1 MMSVVSGN
9 QAAAAVENPNE
20 EDAGNSSRLRL
31 RWASLNRLRGRIAD
45 IIAAI
50 NKPLADVV
58 RDHVLLYLPP
68 ASLFRF
74 LSVHPSWRQVISSAL
89 FAHTH
94 SRTHLSRLSGVF
106 AGNDTFTPCLTFL
119 SFDPKADGIPHPALS
134 FLPDRP
140 ISVRCSSNGL
150 ICCFAWTTNAYFVCN
165 PATSDWVRIP
175 TPPNYPGPNPPLAL
189 IFEPSAYNF
198 RSDFALVCAVES
210 CTGSGVYGF
219 QTFSSA
225 TGQWWVSDAVAP
237 AEGLIALSGISAG
250 GAAYWRT
257 AIGTVVEYD
266 PAKDQAR
273 VLQCPADAGMMWEL
287 GAAAGTLSCV
297 AATEFAVTAYALGR
311 GDEWVEVG
319 FVPVE
324 PSGGEEE
331 QEEEEEEE
339 EEGLSSSA
347 SAPGR

>member
-1 MMSVVSGN
+1 MMSDGSGN
-9 QAAAAVENPNE
+9 QAAAAIENPDE
-20 EDAGNSSRLRL
+20 EDARKAFRQRL
-31 RWASLNRLRGRIAD
+31 RWASRDRLGGRTGD

-106 AGNDTFTPCLTFL
+106 AGNDTFAPRLNFL
-119 SFDPKADGIPHPALS
+119 SFDPRVDVIPRPTLS
-134 FLPDRP
+134 FLPDRL

-150 ICCFAWTTNAYFVCN
+150 LCCFARRTNAYFVCN

-175 TPPNYPGPNPPLAL
+175 TPPNDPGPEPPLAL

-198 RSDFALVCAVES
+198 RSDYTLACAFEMS
-210 CTGSGVYGF
+210 GGSGAYGF

-225 TGQWWVSDAVAP
+225 TGRWMVSVAAAP
-237 AEGLIALSGISAG
+237 VEGLDARSGVSAG